1 MTPHPPETEHGQASK
16 AHCMRLDQL
25 DSALPKLPLLATDG
39 HSLSLLQA
47 LLSACACRALAAAS
61 TLNSLPHT
69 FSESER

>member
-1 MTPHPPETEHGQASK
+1 MTPHPPETEHGQATSK
-16 AHCMRLDQL
+16 AHSRRLDQL
-25 DSALPKLPLLATDG
+25 VCLSPKLNG
-39 HSLSLLQA
+39 RHSLSLLQA